1 TLIHRRKEFRAS
13 QAMQDRV
20 KATANIEI
28 LYNHVV
34 DEVLDVSKDTV
45 TAVRVRDVESGAV
58 RDIEAA
64 AMFVAIGHTPMTEL
78 VRGQL
83 DLHDNGYIK
92 VQPGS
97 TRTSV
102 AGVFAAG
109 DCADWVYR
117 QAVTAAG
124 TGCMAALDAER
135 WLAEH
140 QG

>member
-1 TLIHRRKEFRAS
+1 NKGVSACAVCDGALFRRKPVCVVGGGDTAMEEAHYLSGLCEKVTLIHRRKEFRAS

-78 VRGQL
+78 V
-83 DLHDNGYIK
+83 
-92 VQPGS
+92 
-97 TRTSV
+97 
-102 AGVFAAG
+102 
-109 DCADWVYR
+109 
-117 QAVTAAG
+117 
-124 TGCMAALDAER
+124 
-135 WLAEH
+135 
-140 QG
+140 